1 MNWIAYLKTG
11 KSKNVVIIDWRNKL
25 GNLRKERY
33 MDAVSELAESVFNF
47 HDKFEVPELD
57 RIHDSNNKE
66 LVLETL
72 RRRLSF
78 LMEEVGEH
86 SRALNRIELPN
97 AVEEIVDVAYVAL
110 GTILVLGEQ
119 GDNSCHDV
127 SSKNNSKNADD
138 YVVNPISGKLV
149 RKDKNQWK
157 CW

>member
-1 MNWIAYLKTG
+1 LDEGKTLV
-11 KSKNVVIIDWRNKL
+11 K
-25 GNLRKERY
+25 LRKEKY
-33 MDAVSELAESVFNF
+33 VGAISELAESVFNF

-119 GDNSCHDV
+119 GDNACHDV
-127 SSKNNSKNADD
+127 SSKNNSKNAGD

-149 RKDKNQWK
+149 RRNKNQ
-157 CW
+157 

>member
-1 MNWIAYLKTG
+1 MTQQVNHQELLNG
-11 KSKNVVIIDWRNKL
+11 SNKL
-25 GNLRKERY
+25 ENLRRERY
-33 MDAVSELAESVFNF
+33 VGAVSKLAESVFDF
-47 HDKFEVPELD
+47 HDKFQVPELD
-57 RIHDSNNKE
+57 TIYDSDNKE

-119 GDNSCHDV
+119 GDNACHDV
-127 SSKNNSKNADD
+127 SSKNNSKNAGD

-149 RKDKNQWK
+149 RRGKNQ
-157 CW
+157 

>member
-1 MNWIAYLKTG
+1 M
-11 KSKNVVIIDWRNKL
+11 

-33 MDAVSELAESVFNF
+33 MDAVSELAESVFDF

-149 RKDKNQWK
+149 RRNKNQ
-157 CW
+157 

>member
-1 MNWIAYLKTG
+1 ME
-11 KSKNVVIIDWRNKL
+11 
-25 GNLRKERY
+25 NLRRERY
-33 MDAVSELAESVFNF
+33 VGAVSKLAESVFDF
-47 HDKFEVPELD
+47 HDKFQVPELD
-57 RIHDSNNKE
+57 TIYDSDNKE

-78 LMEEVGEH
+78 LTEEVGEH

-119 GDNSCHDV
+119 GDNACHDV
-127 SSKNNSKNADD
+127 SSKNNSKNAGD

-149 RKDKNQWK
+149 RRGKTQ
-157 CW
+157 

>member
-1 MNWIAYLKTG
+1 MVK
-11 KSKNVVIIDWRNKL
+11 
-25 GNLRKERY
+25 LRKEKY
-33 MDAVSELAESVFNF
+33 VGAISELAESVFNF

-110 GTILVLGEQ
+110 GTISTRITNEVPEVNRVVY
-119 GDNSCHDV
+119 DIT
-127 SSKNNSKNADD
+127 SK
-138 YVVNPISGKLV
+138 PPGTIE
-149 RKDKNQWK
+149 WE
-157 CW
+157 